1 MANAEAGSAYISIIP
16 SMKGFDS
23 KLSSGIGDAVSK
35 AGKVA
40 AAAFAAVGAGAV
52 AAGKMAL
59 DSYSDYEQLS
69 GGIKKI
75 FGDAAGQVEGYAREA
90 YVKAGLS
97 ANDYMRQVSSF
108 SASLKQSF
116 GGDVVKA
123 AERANMAMVD
133 MSDNANVFGSNME
146 DVQNAY
152 QGFAKQ
158 NYTMLDNLK
167 LGYGGTKTEMERL
180 ISDANAWEKANGKA
194 GDLSISKFGDVVQA
208 IHDVQ
213 EAQGIA
219 GDTAAEASSTIA
231 GSVAMAK
238 AAWENFLT
246 GLGDEHADM
255 GQLTDDLLQSIET
268 VAKNVGPRVRIIGE
282 RIVAALPQVAKMV
295 GDAAYALLL
304 EAISGAWD
312 MVSDAMSGLGIS
324 MPTLDMSSVDDGLRG
339 AMDLVTQF
347 GQSFSDGFSSVTG
360 TQEFSDAMTQA
371 GDSLSQ
377 LLADAQPV
385 LDFLSGP
392 FAQGLGEL
400 AGGTLQTVVQA
411 VGDVAS
417 GFAQV
422 TTSSD
427 FQDMVSKLM
436 EVVQPFVENVLQPL
450 ADILSGPV
458 ATALGQIAGILAYG
472 LLTAI
477 VTVME
482 VLTDGS
488 IIIQQV
494 AGFFTDTLP
503 GAIDFVVAK
512 FEAIGTVVTFVF
524 NLVVGIVSMVVGQI
538 VGFFTQTVPGG
549 IDQMLQF
556 FSQLPGQVLGF
567 LAVVVSGIAGW
578 VGQVASQA
586 AQAGSSFVS
595 AVGSFFSS
603 VPGVISGA
611 LAGVTGIVSGV
622 FSGVVSAIGSAISK
636 AKSVVKGGLDAIAGF
651 FSGLHLSLPHISLPH
666 FSISGSFSLDPPSVP
681 YISVS
686 WYARGGIAES
696 MAVLGESGAEAIV
709 PYTNGN
715 IRPWARALATAAFGG
730 EVAPGGG
737 DGGEAVLGEL
747 RALRSEMAN
756 LMVYVDGRALVG
768 AIGGRMDQELG
779 GRRAVVGRGF

>member
-52 AAGKMAL
+52 AAGKIAL

-75 FGDAAGQVEGYAREA
+75 FVDAAGQVRRYASQA
-90 YVKAGLS
+90 YVSAGLS

-180 ISDANAWEKANGKA
+180 ISDANAWERANGRA

-219 GDTAAEASSTIA
+219 GDTAEEASTTIA

-268 VAKNVGPRVRIIGE
+268 VAGNVGPRVKIIGE

-295 GDAAYALLL
+295 GDAAYSLLL
-304 EAISGAWD
+304 EALVGAWD
-312 MVSDAMSGLGIS
+312 MVSDAASGLGIK
-324 MPTLDMSSVDDGLRG
+324 MPGLDMSDVDSAISGAIGL
-339 AMDLVTQF
+339 VEQF
-347 GQSFSDGFSSVTG
+347 GKSFSDGFSDVVD
-360 TQEFSDAMTQA
+360 TQAFSDAID
-371 GDSLSQ
+371 GVVDSLSR
-377 LLADAQPV
+377 LVGVAQQASG
-385 LDFLSGP
+385 FLVGP
-392 FAQGLGEL
+392 FASGLGAL
-400 AGGTLQTVVQA
+400 TGGALQTLLQA
-411 VGDVAS
+411 VGNVAD
-417 GFAQV
+417 GFMQV

-427 FQDMVSKLM
+427 FQDMVTKLT
-436 EVVQPFVENVLQPL
+436 EAVQPFTESVLVPL
-450 ADILSGPV
+450 ANILSGPV
-458 ATALGQIAGILAYG
+458 ATALGQIAGIIAYG
-472 LLTAI
+472 LLDAI

-482 VLTDGS
+482 LANDAS
-488 IIIQQV
+488 
-494 AGFFTDTLP
+494 
-503 GAIDFVVAK
+503 VVAQ
-512 FEAIGTVVTFVF
+512 
-524 NLVVGIVSMVVGQI
+524 QI
-538 VGFFTQTVPGG
+538 VGGISSAVGQVVNFFTVDIPNAVNAAGS
-549 IDQMLQF
+549 F
-556 FSQLPGQVLGF
+556 FHQLPGT
-567 LAVVVSGIAGW
+567 IAGALAGAASSVAAW

-586 AQAGSSFVS
+586 VQAGSSFVS
-595 AVGSFFSS
+595 GVGSFFSS

-611 LAGVTGIVSGV
+611 LAGVTGVVSGV
-622 FSGVVSAIGSAISK
+622 FSGVASAMGSAIGK
-636 AKSVVKGGLDAIAGF
+636 AKSVVKSGLDAIAGF
-651 FSGLHLSLPHISLPH
+651 FRGLHLSLPHISLPH
-666 FSISGSFSLDPPSVP
+666 FSISGGFSLDPPSVP
-681 YISVS
+681 HISVS
-686 WYARGGIAES
+686 WYARGGIAER

-709 PYTNGN
+709 PYTNAN

-756 LMVYVDGRALVG
+756 LRVYVDGRALVG